1 MIDLS
6 RRSYQKELMDRDDIP
21 FADMAQTLKELNII
35 NTRLGGH
42 AITLRGVKQLAV
54 DSRQPAVNSQQPA
67 AGSQP
72 FTIDHSPLTICEIG
86 CGGGD
91 NLFAIYKYCRK
102 RNITVR
108 FIGIDMNPECIAFA
122 KQQYPQLD
130 CQWICSD
137 YAKADLSAAQ
147 PDIIFS
153 SLFCHH
159 FTDDEMVSMLQWLKQ
174 NSRIGFFI
182 NDLHRH
188 WLAYYL
194 IKYITKFF
202 SRSYL
207 VRNDACISVSR
218 GFLRS
223 EWEKLFQLAVGSR
236 QSAVGNGQS
245 EVNSPSDAAALAKA
259 TQLSISWKWAFRF
272 LVIYKK

>member
-6 RRSYQKELMDRDDIP
+6 RRSYQKELMDADDIP
-21 FADMAQTLKELNII
+21 FEAMAQTLKELNII

-42 AITLRGVKQLAV
+42 AITLRGMRKLAEGKNHITV
-54 DSRQPAVNSQQPA
+54 
-67 AGSQP
+67 
-72 FTIDHSPLTICEIG
+72 CEIG

-91 NLFAIYKYCRK
+91 NLFAIHTYCSK
-102 RNITVR
+102 KNIPVN
-108 FIGIDMNPECIAFA
+108 FIGIDMNAECIAFA
-122 KQQYPQLD
+122 GQQFPQLP

-137 YAKADLSAAQ
+137 YAIADLSANQ

-159 FTDDEMVSMLQWLKQ
+159 FTDIQLVTMLRWLKQ
-174 NSRIGFFI
+174 NSKRGFFI

-202 SRSYL
+202 SKSYL
-207 VRNDACISVSR
+207 VRNDACISVA
-218 GFLRS
+218 RS
-223 EWEKLFQLAVGSR
+223 FRKEDWEKLF
-236 QSAVGNGQS
+236 S
-245 EVNSPSDAAALAKA
+245 EAG
-259 TQLSISWKWAFRF
+259 ISNYDVRWQWAFRF
-272 LVIYKK
+272 LVTCKK

>member
-6 RRSYQKELMDRDDIP
+6 HRSYQKELMDRDDIP
-21 FADMAQTLKELNII
+21 FSAMAQTLKELNIV

-42 AITLRGVKQLAV
+42 AITLKG
-54 DSRQPAVNSQQPA
+54 
-67 AGSQP
+67 
-72 FTIDHSPLTICEIG
+72 IDRLVAEQRRPGDPLLICEIG

-91 NLFAIYKYCRK
+91 NLFAIHKKFLRK
-102 RNITVR
+102 NIPVSFT
-108 FIGIDMNPECIAFA
+108 GIDWNPECIAYA
-122 KQQYPQLD
+122 QQQYPQLP

-137 YAKADLSAAQ
+137 YAVANLEGNK

-159 FTDDEMVSMLQWLKQ
+159 FTDEQLNAMLDWLRQ
-174 NSRIGFFI
+174 NSQKGFFI

-188 WLAYYL
+188 WLAFYL

-207 VRNDACISVSR
+207 VKHDASLSVAR
-218 GFLRS
+218 GFKKKD
-223 EWEKLFQLAVGSR
+223 WERLLQ
-236 QSAVGNGQS
+236 
-245 EVNSPSDAAALAKA
+245 AAGIPDYHI
-259 TQLSISWKWAFRF
+259 TWEWAFRW
-272 LVIYKK
+272 LVTVKHDH